1 MLVLCWPPVRRWCY
15 ELFLRSHQVL
25 ALGTLWAVWGHVHHT
40 TTLAQYT
47 VVGSVSCFTLLTI
60 VQLFHMLWVHRCFW
74 AGLPRAHITRMDNA
88 TRVAIWTPRRYLVRP
103 GQYINIWMPGLS
115 LRSFWESH
123 PFYVV
128 FAHHR
133 GHGTLLEL
141 MVQPRRGWTARLWM
155 YARPTAPNHIEA
167 VFPSPDTHLVLF
179 SGPHGGSIRVE
190 EYGVVV
196 LVASGWGLMGQMP
209 YLQALIR
216 GHREGVMKA
225 RRIHLIWQLNTAG
238 KSMSRTP
245 YDDGCTDR
253 ASRGRS
259 RPHPP
264 QSNIGARYHWG

>member
-1 MLVLCWPPVRRWCY
+1 
-15 ELFLRSHQVL
+15 
-25 ALGTLWAVWGHVHHT
+25 
-40 TTLAQYT
+40 
-47 VVGSVSCFTLLTI
+47 
-60 VQLFHMLWVHRCFW
+60 
-74 AGLPRAHITRMDNA
+74 MDNA

-225 RRIHLIWQLNTAG
+225 RRIHLIWQLNIAAEGAAAHTLLN
-238 KSMSRTP
+238 RTLAQ
-245 YDDGCTDR
+245 DTTGDSDVR
-253 ASRGRS
+253 A
-259 RPHPP
+259 
-264 QSNIGARYHWG
+264 